1 METLL
6 FTLGNVRGV
15 TYYYPA
21 NDLARATLPKGRRA
35 LMSPEVVALLID
47 ERDVV
52 VDLRPFLGRS
62 FLVRLDPVTLSP
74 NDNA

>member
-6 FTLGNVRGV
+6 FTLGSVRGV

-35 LMSPEVVALLID
+35 LMPSEVVALLLD

-52 VDLRPFLGRS
+52 VDLRPFLGES
-62 FLVRLDPVTLSP
+62 FLVRFDPLTLSP

>member
-6 FTLGNVRGV
+6 FRLGNVRGV

-35 LMSPEVVALLID
+35 LMSPEIVALLLD
-47 ERDVV
+47 ERNVV
-52 VDLRPFLGRS
+52 VDLQPFLGSS